1 MIDRIKARLVARGFT
16 QQQSLDYEETFTPLT
31 NLNTVRVLS
40 AVVRRQWPLH
50 QLDIKNAFLND
61 DLQETVYTR
70 RPPVFEITGE
80 SQHSTTRTVLL
91 LVYVDAILITGD
103 DSKGI
108 QVVKQYLSSVF
119 QTKDIGNLRYFL
131 GLEIARCSDD
141 LVLSQRKYCLDLLQD
156 AGYSGCK
163 SNTIDAFH
171 QRVLYLLRRSSC
183 YLTHLLSG
191 MGVKLSSPA
200 TLFCDSQ
207 AAIHIAKIPVFHELT
222 LAGELVL
229 FKLLWSLALGLAAN
243 ALIFWMHGLPCSDVC
258 GFEGL
263 TQILQFRPSFTPLT
277 VVSNHVAS
285 VDDPLVIAS
294 LLPPSVMLDASN
306 IRWTLC
312 ATDRCFKNAALS
324 AFFRCVKVLPVS
336 RGDGIYQKGMDMALS
351 KLNNGGWVHIFPEGS
366 RSRDGGKTIGTA
378 KRGVGRLILD
388 ADTVPTVIPFV
399 HSGMQEIMPLG
410 SKFPKVGKKVT
421 VVVGDPIPLE
431 DLIMDDAEDVSRGV
445 LYDAVSSR
453 ISHVLRDLKFE
464 ADKLALEHAGR
475 AHKPDRG
482 YEFWQ
487 QVDWEAFGME
497 GIMRP
502 DENRIPSKPPFFDRS
517 KRDHNQLQET
527 SSGSRTVRA
536 GFSYGGGIV
545 SRVRGYMN
553 PTEFMGFAAGGL
565 FKNGRFVGDEDRGND
580 LIFFPAKWWRS
591 FDGLP
596 QFCR

>member
-1 MIDRIKARLVARGFT
+1 
-16 QQQSLDYEETFTPLT
+16 
-31 NLNTVRVLS
+31 
-40 AVVRRQWPLH
+40 
-50 QLDIKNAFLND
+50 
-61 DLQETVYTR
+61 
-70 RPPVFEITGE
+70 
-80 SQHSTTRTVLL
+80 
-91 LVYVDAILITGD
+91 
-103 DSKGI
+103 
-108 QVVKQYLSSVF
+108 
-119 QTKDIGNLRYFL
+119 
-131 GLEIARCSDD
+131 
-141 LVLSQRKYCLDLLQD
+141 
-156 AGYSGCK
+156 
-163 SNTIDAFH
+163 
-171 QRVLYLLRRSSC
+171 
-183 YLTHLLSG
+183 
-191 MGVKLSSPA
+191 
-200 TLFCDSQ
+200 
-207 AAIHIAKIPVFHELT
+207 
-222 LAGELVL
+222 
-229 FKLLWSLALGLAAN
+229 
-243 ALIFWMHGLPCSDVC
+243 MHGLNHIQIYGVEKLHCALLDRPQ
-258 GFEGL
+258 GKPLL
-263 TQILQFRPSFTPLT
+263 T
-277 VVSNHVAS
+277 VSNHVAS

-378 KRGVGRLILD
+378 KRGVGSSNTATAINSSSRAHAKDLAAYSIIIVDHHCFSFRLILD
-388 ADTVPTVIPFV
+388 ADVVPTVIPFV

-431 DLIMDDAEDVSRGV
+431 DLIMDDTEDVYRGV

-453 ISHVLRDLKFE
+453 ISHVLRELKVE
-464 ADKLALEHAGR
+464 ADKLSLEHAGR
-475 AHKPDRG
+475 VHKPDRG

-517 KRDHNQLQET
+517 KREHNQLQEK
-527 SSGSRTVRA
+527 SSGSRTVWA

-580 LIFFPAKWWRS
+580 LTSFPAKWWRS